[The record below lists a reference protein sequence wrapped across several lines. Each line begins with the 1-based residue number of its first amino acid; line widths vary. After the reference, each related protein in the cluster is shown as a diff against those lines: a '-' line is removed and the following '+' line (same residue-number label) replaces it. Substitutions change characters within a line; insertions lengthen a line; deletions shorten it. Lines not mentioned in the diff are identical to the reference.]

1 MSKKQAYFAI
11 AEKMFTEE
19 QIPITGI
26 AERLDITE
34 KTLRAWRDEG
44 SWEKKKAQIMKSS
57 QSCHAELYKLVEKLT
72 TQMTDEIEAGG
83 SPDGAKLYFVSKMID
98 KLPKLKAY
106 EETANEKQESKI
118 STEDLVSKVNNLLGI

>member
-1 MSKKQAYFAI
+1 MSKKTEFFAI
-11 AEKMFTEE
+11 AEKMYTEE
-19 QIPITGI
+19 QIPISGI
-26 AERLDITE
+26 ADRLDITE
-34 KTLRAWRDEG
+34 KTLRSWRDEG

-72 TQMTDEIEAGG
+72 TQMTEEIESGG

-106 EETANEKQESKI
+106 EETAGEKQEEKL
-118 STEDLVSKVNNLLGI
+118 STDDLVNKVNNLLGV